1 MDMDERLS
9 NWEEESWENIE
20 FVIFGSCLIYLCGL
34 LFDFWDFRVV
44 GMSIFL
50 VEADVE
56 VEKGEKMNILCF
68 ENLN

>member
-1 MDMDERLS
+1 
-9 NWEEESWENIE
+9 
-20 FVIFGSCLIYLCGL
+20 
-34 LFDFWDFRVV
+34 V